1 MFIEPVIMKA
11 TKENQEYGVEE
22 PKIENL
28 KTYVISN
35 NFKTGDK
42 NNMDMWRA
50 NTRIAKQEIFGAW
63 TQSQNDDTSVIE
75 DEEEEGPGL

>member
-1 MFIEPVIMKA
+1 M
-11 TKENQEYGVEE
+11 EE

-35 NFKTGDK
+35 NFKAGDK
-42 NNMDMWRA
+42 NNMDVWRA

-63 TQSQNDDTSVIE
+63 T
-75 DEEEEGPGL
+75 